1 MEQLRQYGN
10 YCIFHDK
17 FLKDATAQIVFSP
30 HSGQKT
36 AKGPGGKCCEFS
48 CQSRV
53 VHSRAIPSRII
64 RQSAPSCNLSCARLF
79 MWDALH

>member
-10 YCIFHDK
+10 YCIFHGK
-17 FLKDATAQIVFSP
+17 FLKRCNRPDCIQSSFRSEN
-30 HSGQKT
+30 S
-36 AKGPGGKCCEFS
+36 KGPWRQCCEFS
-48 CQSRV
+48 YQSRV

-64 RQSAPSCNLSCARLF
+64 RQSAPSCNLSCVYLS